1 MKRIIHLITVLSC
14 FLIVVLSCKSDEG
27 VGPSQINTDTPL
39 LSELD
44 IWLRENFIEPYNIE
58 IQYKWNENEV
68 DLNRYLYPPTE
79 ANVKPLMEVVL
90 AVWVEPYIQL
100 GGEDFIKTIAPRQF
114 TLVGGFNFN
123 PSGTITLGLAEAG
136 TKITL
141 FNVDQLDLTDLALT
155 KQYFQTI
162 QHEYGHI
169 LNQAKPYDPAY
180 GEINPEDYTAQWFNR
195 SDATARELGYITA
208 YASSSESEDFVEMIA
223 TMLTNSKAEFDAIV
237 NGITSTEAQGVIRQ
251 KEQIVVSYFSTE
263 FGIDLYE
270 LQEVVNQNTLN
281 VIN

>member
-1 MKRIIHLITVLSC
+1 MKKINYLITILSC
-14 FLIVVLSCKSDEG
+14 FLIVVLSCNSDEG
-27 VGPSQINTDTPL
+27 VGPSQINTDTPQ

-44 IWLRENFIEPYNIE
+44 VWLRKNFVEPYNIE
-58 IQYKWNENEV
+58 IQYKWDENEV

-79 ANVKPLMEVVL
+79 ENVKPLLEVVL
-90 AVWVEPYIQL
+90 AVWVEPYTQL

-141 FNVDQLDLTDLALT
+141 FNVDQLDLTDLTLT
-155 KQYFQTI
+155 KRYFQTI
-162 QHEYGHI
+162 QHEYAHI
-169 LNQAKPYDPAY
+169 LNQTKPYDPAY
-180 GEINPEDYTAQWFNR
+180 GEINPENYTAQWFNR
-195 SDATARELGYITA
+195 SVAQARELGYITD
-208 YASSSESEDFVEMIA
+208 YASSSESEDFAEMIA

-237 NGITSTEAQGVIRQ
+237 NGITSTEAQETIRQ

-270 LQEVVNQNTLN
+270 LQEIVNQNTLDIVN
-281 VIN
+281 